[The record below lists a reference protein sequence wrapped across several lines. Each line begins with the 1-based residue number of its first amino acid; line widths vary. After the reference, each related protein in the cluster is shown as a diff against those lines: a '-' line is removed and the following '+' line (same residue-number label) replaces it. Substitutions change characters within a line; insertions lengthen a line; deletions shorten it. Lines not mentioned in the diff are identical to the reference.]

1 MTTNNSFED
10 NDNDDGKFQESETP
24 IPRPIRFW
32 LLLLLDIPSII
43 CSLFLLFH
51 LLTNKNLRCQ
61 IINHLMIVMLIIG
74 LIIELVDIPFHL
86 NFLHLG
92 IVQPSIP
99 FICILWWFID
109 LGLYNGFIIIM
120 AWSSLHRY
128 LFIFHE
134 KIFMQGKKRFLF
146 HYLPLIILL
155 LYILIFYI
163 YVIIFPPCKNTFDYI
178 LPVCNDYPCYLDDVV
193 LGIWDSVVNGILPTF
208 IICIFSVAILIRVYH
223 QKRRLVNQRNQWRQ
237 QRKMMIQLI
246 SSSVLYL
253 IPNVPLSLLILAH
266 LCGLPE
272 DVGVD
277 PQLYFDYLCY
287 FVVILY
293 PLVCLGFVSEVRKK
307 IPWRRLFLL
316 RQPQQNA
323 TVTPHTH
330 KTREQ

>member
-1 MTTNNSFED
+1 
-10 NDNDDGKFQESETP
+10 
-24 IPRPIRFW
+24 
-32 LLLLLDIPSII
+32 
-43 CSLFLLFH
+43 
-51 LLTNKNLRCQ
+51 
-61 IINHLMIVMLIIG
+61 MIVMLIIG
-74 LIIELVDIPFHL
+74 LMIELVDIPFHL

-99 FICILWWFID
+99 FICILWWFMD
-109 LGLYNGFIIIM
+109 LGLYNGFTIIM
-120 AWSSLHRY
+120 AWSSFHRY
-128 LFIFHE
+128 LFIFHDRL
-134 KIFMQGKKRFLF
+134 FLPGKKRFVF

-163 YVIIFPPCKNTFDYI
+163 YVIIFPPCKNTFDYT
-178 LPVCNDYPCYLDDVV
+178 LPVCNDYPCYLDNLV

-246 SSSVLYL
+246 SSSILYL

-293 PLVCLGFVSEVRKK
+293 PLVCLSFVSEVRKK

-316 RQPQQNA
+316 RQPRQNA
-323 TVTPHTH
+323 TVTVQKTH
-330 KTREQ
+330 EQIVH

>member
-74 LIIELVDIPFHL
+74 LIIELVDIPFYL
-86 NFLHLG
+86 KFLHSG

-99 FICILWWFID
+99 FICMLWWFID
-109 LGLYNGFIIIM
+109 LGLYNGFTIIM

-134 KIFMQGKKRFLF
+134 KIFMQGKKRFVF

-163 YVIIFPPCKNTFDYI
+163 YVIIFPPCKNTFDYA
-178 LPVCNDYPCYLDDVV
+178 LPVCNNYPCYLDNVV
-193 LGIWDSVVNGILPTF
+193 LGIWDSVVNGILPIF
-208 IICIFSVAILIRVYH
+208 IICIFSVTILIRVHY
-223 QKRRLVNQRNQWRQ
+223 QKRRLVNQRNQWRR

-246 SSSVLYL
+246 SSSILYL
-253 IPNVPLSLLILAH
+253 IPNIPLNVSIFAH
-266 LCGLPE
+266 LCGVLE
-272 DVGVD
+272 SVAV
-277 PQLYFDYLCY
+277 
-287 FVVILY
+287 
-293 PLVCLGFVSEVRKK
+293 EVER
-307 IPWRRLFLL
+307 
-316 RQPQQNA
+316 
-323 TVTPHTH
+323 H
-330 KTREQ
+330 